1 MEGTALWSARRMPG
15 KGMSVNHWW
24 DNVWWYPFLPSKPH
38 FPGNAADA
46 TALKT
51 QDLQRSIRP
60 WHKPLYTTTHI
71 TSRTEVACCSSG
83 TPSSMY
89 TRLNGVC
96 AGIFWQ
102 VCLPGPSYCFEQRF
116 VDLQSHVFPA
126 TWREPSRGNVGR
138 QSHNSLRWYSC
149 RVQAFFVDT
158 LCPVRDICFTQCQAY
173 LQRPRPSELSVVTSP
188 SADLDQLVAIARI
201 ANKYAFKST
210 ETWILDAVQKFVD
223 QKPSPVSPI
232 IHASPYGVP
241 FTHLAANSV
250 SYNPK
255 VVDTEQLTRIIRLA
269 QTCNHER
276 LLSTMIQ
283 LLKDLMI
290 GSVQYAYLA
299 MTLADELGLRT
310 LRGVAYLEVMQKAV
324 IVRSPSIDIMHNAP
338 GTSQPSL
345 VSDGNTLPGNDNQ
358 SLSDVEDK
366 KRISL
371 TSQQQLRLLAGYY
384 RLTETWEELRRTP
397 PHFEHALSCGATW
410 HQHGCAQ
417 SWSEFWKEKTRG
429 DALLN
434 LGLTDVIGRLKQ
446 ISKEHDRWGTVMY
459 MHHECRQAA
468 RRSINE
474 IINRVEDSLPDYFS
488 DADLSDWY
496 MTEPL
501 YSISVSS
508 CFNIKLSYFIHPSL
522 RDFPLRLLFPTVEV
536 VVPPKTLSISAA
548 PGFPSYDIDW
558 FGIWIFQGPSNNVS
572 SITRPTI
579 LPVDPSDKDMSRFII
594 LFINTSISF
603 VDGRVSNPT
612 CEPRN
617 IVCSN
622 SSSSSNFRISVR
634 KFLIIFST
642 IAAGKHPS

>member
-1 MEGTALWSARRMPG
+1 
-15 KGMSVNHWW
+15 
-24 DNVWWYPFLPSKPH
+24 
-38 FPGNAADA
+38 
-46 TALKT
+46 
-51 QDLQRSIRP
+51 
-60 WHKPLYTTTHI
+60 
-71 TSRTEVACCSSG
+71 
-83 TPSSMY
+83 
-89 TRLNGVC
+89 
-96 AGIFWQ
+96 
-102 VCLPGPSYCFEQRF
+102 
-116 VDLQSHVFPA
+116 
-126 TWREPSRGNVGR
+126 
-138 QSHNSLRWYSC
+138 
-149 RVQAFFVDT
+149 
-158 LCPVRDICFTQCQAY
+158 
-173 LQRPRPSELSVVTSP
+173 VTSP

-232 IHASPYGVP
+232 IHTSPYGVP
-241 FTHLAANSV
+241 FTHLAAVSV

-255 VVDTEQLTRIIRLA
+255 VADTEQLTRIIRLA

-488 DADLSDWY
+488 DADLSD
-496 MTEPL
+496 
-501 YSISVSS
+501 
-508 CFNIKLSYFIHPSL
+508 
-522 RDFPLRLLFPTVEV
+522 
-536 VVPPKTLSISAA
+536 
-548 PGFPSYDIDW
+548 
-558 FGIWIFQGPSNNVS
+558 
-572 SITRPTI
+572 
-579 LPVDPSDKDMSRFII
+579 
-594 LFINTSISF
+594 
-603 VDGRVSNPT
+603 
-612 CEPRN
+612 
-617 IVCSN
+617 
-622 SSSSSNFRISVR
+622 
-634 KFLIIFST
+634 
-642 IAAGKHPS
+642 